1 MKRGDVF
8 MANFE
13 PRTGSEQHGTRPCVV
28 VMHEGFLEVST
39 WFSVVVVSV
48 STSKNQLRRSLSV
61 IDVAGQESGLEEASV
76 ALCHQ
81 VTTLDKRKFGRKLGA
96 LTAVQLLEL
105 EAGLKFALHLS

>member
-13 PRTGSEQHGTRPCVV
+13 PRSGSEQHGSRPCIV
-28 VMHEGFLEVST
+28 VMHEGFLEVGT
-39 WFSVVVVSV
+39 WFSVVVVPV
-48 STSKNQLRRSLSV
+48 SSSPNQTRRGRSV
-61 IDVAGQESGLEEASV
+61 ISVVGQETGLEEPSV

-96 LTAVQLLEL
+96 LTADQLSKL
-105 EAGLKFALHLS
+105 EAGLKFALQIP